1 MSLALAEKYTRD
13 YWCPEDL
20 ISQGGIAV
28 KEAKAL
34 FQTLTTFSEEVF
46 NGRVD
51 AFVDNSN
58 LIDFWNNGGG
68 KNIPLTNEIKDLFH
82 LSLKLNIVLNL
93 FYIPSE
99 SNDADSPSRAYSDS
113 DCSLAGSVWD
123 LLQPTFG
130 PHSVDMMALPSNVMK
145 DQMTNLGK
153 PSYMLMTVLRYL
165 GAKTDAY
172 AQELLQ
178 QGQYKITLPS

>member
-1 MSLALAEKYTRD
+1 MTESLKNELEHWRFLDTWDGFLLWRKERHYTVEIISDAFTSGWGGILSLPPAKKYTRD

-51 AFVDNSN
+51 AFVDNLN
-58 LIDFWNNGGG
+58 LIDFWNNRGG
-68 KNIPLTNEIKDLFH
+68 KNMSLTNEIKDLFH

-99 SNDADSPSRAYSDS
+99 SKAPILHQESTQIRIAFLMVQYGIYFNQLS
-113 DCSLAGSVWD
+113 
-123 LLQPTFG
+123 
-130 PHSVDMMALPSNVMK
+130 AL
-145 DQMTNLGK
+145 
-153 PSYMLMTVLRYL
+153 
-165 GAKTDAY
+165 
-172 AQELLQ
+172 
-178 QGQYKITLPS
+178 TLSI